1 MLIRRLQF
9 VIRNRI
15 SFWHETYAAIRV
27 NLNPRNS
34 GQILLFSFEI
44 LRRISWNFFCQV
56 VIALLTD
63 FGTRDYFVAAMKG
76 AILSINPQVI
86 IVDLTHEISPHDA
99 KLASFTLRACY
110 KEFPPKT
117 IFVTIVDP
125 GVGSSR
131 RAILVETNKY
141 FFVAPD
147 NGLLSSV
154 FEEEKDFHVFELTNK
169 KFFNQ
174 NISPT
179 FHGRDIFAPVAAHLS
194 KSIVTNEFGR
204 EITNFVHFKTDKP
217 QKISKNETEAEIIHT
232 DNFGNLITNLTK
244 NDLPERFVLEI
255 KEIII
260 EKYLEFF
267 AQAGKGEL
275 FMILGSAGFLEI
287 AAFKDSAKKIL
298 NVKAGDRVLIK
309 KVK

>member
-1 MLIRRLQF
+1 M
-9 VIRNRI
+9 
-15 SFWHETYAAIRV
+15 
-27 NLNPRNS
+27 
-34 GQILLFSFEI
+34 
-44 LRRISWNFFCQV
+44 
-56 VIALLTD
+56 VIALITD

-76 AILSINPQVI
+76 AILSVNPRA
-86 IVDLTHEISPHDA
+86 IVVDVTHEISPQDA
-99 KLASFTLRACY
+99 KSASFTLRACY
-110 KEFPPKT
+110 TDFPPKT
-117 IFVTIVDP
+117 IFVAVVDP
-125 GVGSSR
+125 GVGSRR

-147 NGLLSSV
+147 NGLLSFV
-154 FEEEKDFHVFELTNK
+154 FEEEKDYHVFELTDK
-169 KFFNQ
+169 KYFNQ
-174 NISPT
+174 NISRT
-179 FHGRDIFAPVAAHLS
+179 FHGRDVFAPVAAHLS
-194 KSIVTNEFGR
+194 KGVETDKLGR
-204 EITNFVHFKTDKP
+204 EITDFVRFKTDKP
-217 QKISKNETEAEIIHT
+217 RKISENETEAEIIYA

-244 NDLPERFVLEI
+244 NDLPERFALEI